1 MKKLI
6 LSAALLVGAMAF
18 AQEQPAKPAQT
29 SATKATTTTTT
40 TTGQPAEVRTTPSA
54 SAATTTT
61 TQTDQAIIKE
71 EKVAPADK
79 KAEPAKKTN

>member
-6 LSAALLVGAMAF
+6 LSAALLAGAMAF

-40 TTGQPAEVRTTPSA
+40 SQPAEVRTTPSA